1 MASKVIEKQ
10 HEVQDS
16 KHQNMNRSNTDAI
29 IGRKEFDS
37 SLTQKPISRN
47 SFTKRKDGSIVIL
60 DEPIMTL
67 NKHVLADGAVKF
79 TTQER
84 DLSIV
89 YYPLDELKL
98 FLNSSFGAV
107 KIGKIKLKNGGRI
120 QPVDDIHISEYHPG
134 EEKGNCYIDS
144 HMIHNE
150 SINDIQNRIK
160 SAIIILEE
168 HFPEIHTI

>member
-1 MASKVIEKQ
+1 MGSKVNEKQ
-10 HEVQDS
+10 HEMQDS
-16 KHQNMNRSNTDAI
+16 KHQNVNRSNTDTT
-29 IGRKEFDS
+29 IGGKEFNS
-37 SLTQKPISRN
+37 SLTQKPTN
-47 SFTKRKDGSIVIL
+47 KKSFIKRKDGSVVIL

-67 NKHVLADGAVKF
+67 TKDIFDDGKVKV
-79 TTQER
+79 TAQKR

-98 FLNSSFGAV
+98 FLNSSFGSIKV
-107 KIGKIKLKNGGRI
+107 GKIKLKNGGKI
-120 QPVDDIHISEYHPG
+120 QPVDDIHVSEYHPG

-144 HMIHNE
+144 HMIHDE
-150 SINDIQNRIK
+150 SINEVLNRIK